1 MLLCLC
7 LSDDSG
13 WVLLALSGRVVV
25 EDGVGI
31 ELNVG
36 RALVEVTVTNKGD
49 RPIQVAILGLF
60 RAIWGDFRAI
70 QGYLGRF

>member
-1 MLLCLC
+1 

-70 QGYLGRF
+70 